1 MKKVISVFLS
11 VLLAFALPQ
20 SVFATNQ
27 TENNVEM
34 VEGETVLSDIQPL
47 KNEKYSFILHFS
59 SQSKDMEAKVNCR
72 WLYFEGSSMA
82 SYKKMIAEAESPSIR
97 ILKLGISTVND
108 MFLPDCILSEGQII
122 LKVAFQ
128 EMDNDTKIYYANTV
142 LELSKYPALNEM
154 VESCKQTVSDE
165 TAEENQELLSTE
177 TWATQY
183 AQPVMCSAQNMVA
196 SGEIRDFLYQEYG
209 INRLSGAGD
218 RYGLEAILGN
228 TAFTTEGQI
237 IKLVK
242 GSGDNDTLYVVK
254 KVRDPKSKEIT
265 SLGAKYELKKIL
277 EYNTAITFEMTC
289 ALNFMVTYK
298 QADGSRDFY
307 YSESGY
313 YVSAKNVQLA
323 IAMGGPLNQGYLKS
337 CTFDHC
343 EGKGEAY
350 SPLKEALGLV
360 AGEVAEKVMGD
371 YAIVGDIFSLSSTT
385 IANKN
390 KKERLQNFQLPGEN
404 MSEKTRAIGSTY
416 HGTPFISQLSHLR
429 LSAVADLNES
439 GASFIQFQALAN
451 FSWPSITLSGPVI
464 EVPWDYSDNIY
475 VDRQAPF
482 INSNYNGC
490 YVNKTVKAALDV
502 AESDLDDKT
511 PGKNVW
517 LYSYHGLE
525 NQQWTFK
532 HIEDGYYRISP
543 VYAPDLS
550 LTLNDAGFLMV
561 ETYTGRNAQR
571 WRINRTLDGGIA
583 LITCHSK
590 YYYQPIIPWST
601 NRIPENLIAY
611 GVLPKDHVNKNN
623 AYSWEK
629 VN

>member
-47 KNEKYSFILHFS
+47 ENEKYSFILHFS
-59 SQSKDMEAKVNCR
+59 SQSKDMEAEVNCR

-97 ILKLGISTVND
+97 ILNLGISTVND
-108 MFLPDCILSEGQII
+108 MFLPDYVLSEGQII

-128 EMDNDTKIYYANTV
+128 EMDSDTKIYYANTV

-165 TAEENQELLSTE
+165 TAKENQELLSTE

-183 AQPVMCSAQNMVA
+183 AQPVMRSAQNMVA
-196 SGEIRDFLYQEYG
+196 SGVSRDFLYQEYG
-209 INRLSGAGD
+209 INRLSGTGD
-218 RYGLEAILGN
+218 RYGLENILGN
-228 TAFTTEGQI
+228 TAFTTTGLITKVVE
-237 IKLVK
+237 
-242 GSGDNDTLYVVK
+242 GSGNNDTLYVVYK
-254 KVRDPKSKEIT
+254 YWHPIYKQTI

-277 EYNTAITFEMTC
+277 ERNTAITFEMTC
-289 ALNFMVTYK
+289 SLNFMVAYDP
-298 QADGSRDFY
+298 ANGSRDFY
-307 YSESGY
+307 YSESHC
-313 YVSAKNVQLA
+313 YVLAENVQLA

-343 EGKGEAY
+343 EGKGEAF

-360 AGEVAEKVMGD
+360 VGEVAGKVMGD
-371 YAIVGDIFSLSSTT
+371 YAIVGDIFSLSIST
-385 IANKN
+385 IANEN

-416 HGTPFISQLSHLR
+416 YGNPLINQLSSLR
-429 LSAVADLNES
+429 LSAVADLNGS

-451 FSWPSITLSGPVI
+451 FIFPAAPHSGAEI
-464 EVPWDYSDNIY
+464 QVPWDYSDNIY
-475 VDRQAPF
+475 VDCQSPF
-482 INSNYNGC
+482 INSGYNGC
-490 YVNKTVKAALDV
+490 YVNKKVNAALDV
-502 AESDLDDKT
+502 AVSDLSDKA

-517 LYSYHGLE
+517 LYSHHGRE
-525 NQQWTFK
+525 NQQWTFT
-532 HIEDGYYRISP
+532 HIENGYYRISP

-550 LTLNDAGFLMV
+550 LTLNDDGYLMV

-611 GVLPKDHVNKNN
+611 GVLPKNHVNKNA